1 MRFLLVAS
9 IPVSIDIVSCILQLR
24 RTRRGSGPS
33 GLPLVTIV
41 LYVVVILGAQ
51 ILSLPM
57 KLLALIIAVGLHL
70 ALVFGLP
77 TLDRALRA
85 KSNTP

>member
-1 MRFLLVAS
+1 
-9 IPVSIDIVSCILQLR
+9 
-24 RTRRGSGPS
+24 
-33 GLPLVTIV
+33 VTIV